1 MANAM
6 ASSSSS
12 SGSIA
17 TLVAQSAERRKKIKA
32 DVDEAED
39 PLALY
44 DNHLTWTL
52 DKFPPAQLHVSGI
65 VEFLEEGTRYLL
77 GDSSY
82 KGDLRYLKL
91 WTTYAVL
98 VDKPSTVFKFV
109 LSHGIGTSL
118 ARLYEEYALALER
131 ENRYVQIIP
140 VSFRPI

>member
-12 SGSIA
+12 TGSIS

-32 DVDEAED
+32 DIDDAED

-52 DKFPPAQLHVSGI
+52 DKFPPAQLHLSGI
-65 VEFLEEGTRYLL
+65 VEFLEEGTRHLQ
-77 GDSSY
+77 GDTSY
-82 KGDLRYLKL
+82 KGDLRYLRL
-91 WTTYAVL
+91 WTTYALL
-98 VDKPSTVFKFV
+98 VDKPSTVFKFI

-131 ENRYVQIIP
+131 ENRYV
-140 VSFRPI
+140 